1 VDKLFVILPFEKE
14 FYQRFDYDVEFV
26 GHPLLDAIVSY
37 EREKKSFEEFIG
49 DNQLEQK
56 PIVAVLPGSR
66 KQEISKM
73 LPVML
78 KMGKEFPDYQFVIG
92 AAPSI
97 TDEFYRQFV
106 QNSSTKILKGKTY
119 ELLQHATAG
128 VVTSG
133 TATLETALFSV
144 PEVVCYKG
152 GKISYQIAKR
162 LVKVDYISLVNL
174 IMGKETVKELIQS
187 EFNEKN
193 LKAELYKLLNN
204 ADYRGQM
211 LADYK
216 LLKEKLG
223 GKGASEKTARLML
236 KTLSEG

>member
-1 VDKLFVILPFEKE
+1 
-14 FYQRFDYDVEFV
+14 
-26 GHPLLDAIVSY
+26 
-37 EREKKSFEEFIG
+37 
-49 DNQLEQK
+49 
-56 PIVAVLPGSR
+56 
-66 KQEISKM
+66 
-73 LPVML
+73 ML
-78 KMGKEFPDYQFVIG
+78 KMGNEFPDYQFVIG